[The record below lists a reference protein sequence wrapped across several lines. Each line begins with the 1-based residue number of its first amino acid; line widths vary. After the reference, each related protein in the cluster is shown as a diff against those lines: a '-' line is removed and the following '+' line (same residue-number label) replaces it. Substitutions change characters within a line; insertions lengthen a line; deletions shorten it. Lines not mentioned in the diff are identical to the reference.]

1 MPSRLSWYYPARGWR
16 EAERGRQ
23 TDRQRIEK
31 LDTVL
36 TEDKSDNYLFS
47 SAHIPGIR
55 ARHIV
60 PHPCKRVWEIQS
72 LAEQLIPRNSS
83 ALWKGRVNLGGSAS
97 HLSYN
102 NVKFVFFSFLLYNF
116 FPYFNNIHS
125 SYSFPLPFPF
135 SFDVYFLCLL
145 LNLTFF
151 SYFTVSDHCR
161 ILRSE

>member
-1 MPSRLSWYYPARGWR
+1 MALHLLYMDAIKTILVLSSQRM
-16 EAERGRQ
+16 ERGRERE

-36 TEDKSDNYLFS
+36 TKDKSDNYLFN

-83 ALWKGRVNLGGSAS
+83 AL
-97 HLSYN
+97 
-102 NVKFVFFSFLLYNF
+102 
-116 FPYFNNIHS
+116 
-125 SYSFPLPFPF
+125 
-135 SFDVYFLCLL
+135 
-145 LNLTFF
+145 
-151 SYFTVSDHCR
+151 
-161 ILRSE
+161 